1 MIPQLLALCLA
12 LSGAN
17 GDSIPTAA
25 VVAFEPLGASS
36 QEAEILTERFRTELA
51 VRNAYRLV
59 ERSRMDEI
67 LREQGFQQTGC
78 TSTECAVQTG
88 RLLGVRR
95 TIAGSLSH
103 MGSTWSVTA
112 REIDVETGEILKV
125 AVVDLQANIDEVLTS
140 GMGRLADKLSG
151 RPVKSPGATFLDGL
165 RNALNAASTPPVSDT
180 VESVVAPPAP
190 PPPAPPVPP
199 APLATPSGK
208 TPDEIPFQIVL
219 AVFPVPPGK
228 SVRGL
233 ALDVGWG
240 TLTHLNGI
248 QAGLANQTDSSM
260 QGIQGGVVN
269 IAGDQKGIQGGA
281 VNISK
286 SLRGV
291 QGGVLNATG
300 KSQGVQAGLV
310 NISEDCQGI
319 QFGLLNMWKN
329 NGQSRVFPLVGGI
342 F

>member
-1 MIPQLLALCLA
+1 MIPLLLALCLG
-12 LSGAN
+12 LFGAN

-36 QEAEILTERFRTELA
+36 QEAEILAERFRTELA

-59 ERSRMDEI
+59 ERTRMDEI

-78 TSTECAVQTG
+78 ISTECAVQTG

-95 TIAGSLSH
+95 TIAGSISH

-151 RPVKSPGATFLDGL
+151 RPVKSPGASFLDGL
-165 RNALNAASTPPVSDT
+165 RNALNAASTPPIPDT
-180 VESVVAPPAP
+180 TVPE
-190 PPPAPPVPP
+190 PVPP
-199 APLATPSGK
+199 PTPPPTPPVLPVPETAPSSNDSNG
-208 TPDEIPFQIVL
+208 IPFQVVL
-219 AVFPVPPGK
+219 GVIPIPPGET
-228 SVRGL
+228 VRGL
-233 ALDVGWG
+233 ALNVGWG
-240 TLTHLNGI
+240 HISHLHGI

-260 QGIQGGVVN
+260 FGIQGGVVN
-269 IAGDQKGIQGGA
+269 IAGEQRGIQGGA
-281 VNISK
+281 INISK

-291 QGGVLNATG
+291 QGGLVNATG
-300 KSQGVQAGLV
+300 RSEGLQAGWL
-310 NISEDCQGI
+310 NISDECKGI
-319 QFGLLNMWKN
+319 QFGLLNMWKK
-329 NGQSRVFPLVGGI
+329 NGQSRFFPLVGGL